1 MLTANPDYAF
11 LNASAQQQV
20 TQSTAT
26 AGMSGMEGLAQG
38 LLVAGPIM
46 GIMGAATGAIGS
58 FYAAQSQQN
67 QLKMQAQNQA
77 FAAQMARVNQR
88 MAEYSAREIGR
99 EGQLKFGRYGMQAG
113 QARAGARAA
122 MAARGISLGEG
133 TPAEV
138 LGSMDVVKEIDR
150 LSINAATVRAQEAAR
165 LQAFNI
171 GVGATMADISASN
184 LQATASTIYPG
195 LALGTSLLGSAADI
209 GSTWARNRRL
219 EELLSGV
226 STQRF

>member
-1 MLTANPDYAF
+1 
-11 LNASAQQQV
+11 
-20 TQSTAT
+20 
-26 AGMSGMEGLAQG
+26 
-38 LLVAGPIM
+38 
-46 GIMGAATGAIGS
+46 
-58 FYAAQSQQN
+58 
-67 QLKMQAQNQA
+67 
-77 FAAQMARVNQR
+77 
-88 MAEYSAREIGR
+88 
-99 EGQLKFGRYGMQAG
+99 
-113 QARAGARAA
+113 